1 MKLKLSLLVIALS
14 MTACSSMKSS
24 SGTNTNTPLVSQKLS
39 SSFVNEK
46 IKIET
51 KCTWTLLGK
60 EECSLYSIEATGTAP
75 TFGNTTSN
83 RKNALT
89 IAEMRASA
97 QVAEFMAKEVTSNR
111 VKHTIAKNIEKA
123 NDKVRA
129 GNVDDKGVEITDKEA
144 QLTSTRE
151 NVNDTVV
158 QLTENIKTSAQYIL
172 KGFIKVDEK
181 VVGDQEVAVTIRWDV
196 DSDMSRK
203 QLEKAMR

>member
-1 MKLKLSLLVIALS
+1 MLELVKYPSEKLLHCDFKRNI
-14 MTACSSMKSS
+14 
-24 SGTNTNTPLVSQKLS
+24 
-39 SSFVNEK
+39 
-46 IKIET
+46 IED
-51 KCTWTLLGK
+51 
-60 EECSLYSIEATGTAP
+60 
-75 TFGNTTSN
+75 
-83 RKNALT
+83 
-89 IAEMRASA
+89 A
-97 QVAEFMAKEVTSNR
+97 QLHFP
-111 VKHTIAKNIEKA
+111 
-123 NDKVRA
+123 
-129 GNVDDKGVEITDKEA
+129 TDKEA